1 MQKTKMTEFL
11 AYIEWAIDQLVF
23 ALPLGIFDQL
33 PALARLL
40 ADDQGRYIFGGIV
53 LVLLLM
59 LLWIVMWLGQR
70 LLVGKPKAAVADKV
84 TDAVATRR
92 QAGAMASASVDD
104 GSRFHFLRRADQS
117 SISDDT
123 AALMAI
129 EQEML
134 AVRQLFADGHILQDV
149 YIAETRRLYRK
160 AKVLQNSLA

>member
-1 MQKTKMTEFL
+1 MTEFL

-23 ALPLGIFDQL
+23 ALPPGIFDQL
-33 PALARLL
+33 PALAKLL

-59 LLWIVMWLGQR
+59 LLWIVMWLVMWLEQR
-70 LLVGKPKAAVADKV
+70 LLVGEPKAAVADKV
-84 TDAVATRR
+84 NDAVVTRR

-104 GSRFHFLRRADQS
+104 GGRFHFLRRSDQS
-117 SISDDT
+117 SILDDT

-160 AKVLQNSLA
+160 AKMLQN

>member
-1 MQKTKMTEFL
+1 MTEFL
-11 AYIEWAIDQLVF
+11 AYIDWAIDQLVF
-23 ALPLGIFDQL
+23 ALPLEIFDQF

-59 LLWIVMWLGQR
+59 LLWLVMWLGQR
-70 LLVGKPKAAVADKV
+70 LAGGKSKSALAE
-84 TDAVATRR
+84 TDDDAGATSR
-92 QAGAMASASVDD
+92 QKGAMASTADDD
-104 GSRFHFLRRADQS
+104 GGRFHFFRRASQPPV
-117 SISDDT
+117 SDDT

-149 YIAETRRLYRK
+149 YIAETRRLYSK
-160 AKVLQNSLA
+160 AKMLQN